1 VRFLTGDVVSGADLL
16 LLAYDDFTGLAHQ
29 SLRFQEDLKPF
40 FIPQLRSFFDEQ
52 SDFLPVAVDPAVMV

>member
-1 VRFLTGDVVSGADLL
+1 MRFLTGDVVSGADLL

-40 FIPQLRSFFDEQ
+40 FIHNC
-52 SDFLPVAVDPAVMV
+52 VASLMNSQISSLLLWILQ